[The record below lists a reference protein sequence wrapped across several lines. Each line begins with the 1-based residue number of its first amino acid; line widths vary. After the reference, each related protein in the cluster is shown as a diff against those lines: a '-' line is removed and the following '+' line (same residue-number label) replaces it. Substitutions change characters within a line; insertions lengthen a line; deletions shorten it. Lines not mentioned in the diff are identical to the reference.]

1 MSEPVYPVGVK
12 PTLAITNTQKLL
24 KATRSYSVC
33 VCPGGDVHQPCG
45 SEGEDPRGVE
55 TLAGG

>member
-24 KATRSYSVC
+24 KAARSYSVC
-33 VCPGGDVHQPCG
+33 VYPGGDVHQPCG

>member
-1 MSEPVYPVGVK
+1 MSEPVYPVGVY
-12 PTLAITNTQKLL
+12 PHLLSQIQK
-24 KATRSYSVC
+24 AARSYIVC
-33 VCPGGDVHQPCG
+33 VCVYPGGDVHQPCG